1 MTELEHRLAAGREE
15 IARHVASFKATQQKF
30 AREREAYYVA
40 TLENAR
46 LASDHLPATV
56 REVQQLVAEVRRLR
70 RDLRDL
76 VAGMAGARERAIA
89 ALSGRPIDPGVARAM
104 AGGDRDYSG
113 DPPTGK

>member
-46 LASDHLPATV
+46 
-56 REVQQLVAEVRRLR
+56 
-70 RDLRDL
+70 
-76 VAGMAGARERAIA
+76 
-89 ALSGRPIDPGVARAM
+89 SGFQHPR
-104 AGGDRDYSG
+104 S
-113 DPPTGK
+113 T